1 MMPTL
6 LTIAVLH
13 LAVLILPGWPIS
25 ETSTGA
31 TACWSMAWA

>member
-13 LAVLILPGWPIS
+13 WAVLILPGWPVS
-25 ETSTGA
+25 ATSTGA
-31 TACWSMAWA
+31 PACLSVAWA

>member
-13 LAVLILPGWPIS
+13 WAVLILPGWPIS

-31 TACWSMAWA
+31 TVCWSMAWA